1 MNPHSK
7 FAERVTVV
15 LKDGSRLEINP
26 DEWPGVASAT
36 WSSANLGSD
45 SAVQLPH
52 SWRLFARRHIDGR
65 RLVYAVIDD
74 GEHSKVVM
82 GELLVDSTAD
92 DLECIK
98 RIGDWLGLPLF
109 VVESCLQRMALNCAR
124 AIG

>member
-7 FAERVTVV
+7 FAERMTVV
-15 LKDGSRLEINP
+15 LKDGSRLDIDP

-45 SAVQLPH
+45 SGMHPPLT
-52 SWRLFARRHIDGR
+52 WRLFSGRHVDGR

-82 GELLVDSTAD
+82 GELLVDSAAD
-92 DLECIK
+92 DMECVK
-98 RIGDWLGLPLF
+98 RVGDWLGLPLF
-109 VVESCLQRMALNCAR
+109 VVESCLQRMALNCAS